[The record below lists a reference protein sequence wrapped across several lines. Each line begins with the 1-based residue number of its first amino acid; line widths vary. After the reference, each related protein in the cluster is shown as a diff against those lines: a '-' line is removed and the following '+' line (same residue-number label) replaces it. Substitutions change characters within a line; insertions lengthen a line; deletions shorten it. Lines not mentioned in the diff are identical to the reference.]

1 MSDNGNTALGILL
14 GAAAGAALGVLFAP
28 DKGSETRRRISEEAN
43 STKERIASS
52 ATDLKNTIAEN
63 ASALKTSA
71 MSTLGSK
78 KHTVEQHIDALITEG
93 SYKADDMISGLE
105 KKLADLKAKN
115 KRLQK
120 TS

>member
-1 MSDNGNTALGILL
+1 MSNNGNTTLGLLL
-14 GAAAGAALGVLFAP
+14 GAAAGAALGILFAP

-43 STKERIASS
+43 ATKDKIASS
-52 ATDLKNTIAEN
+52 ATELKNTIAEN
-63 ASALKTSA
+63 ASAFKDSA
-71 MSTLGSK
+71 LNTFGNK

-93 SYKADDMISGLE
+93 SYKADDVITGLE